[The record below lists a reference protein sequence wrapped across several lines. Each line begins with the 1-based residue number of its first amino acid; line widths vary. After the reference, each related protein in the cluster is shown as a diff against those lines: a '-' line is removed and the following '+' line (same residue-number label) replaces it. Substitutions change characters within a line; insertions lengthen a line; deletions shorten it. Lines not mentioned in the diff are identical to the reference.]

1 MASRII
7 SAVVGIPILVAAVW
21 VGTPWLSLLAAI
33 LAALGALEFYR
44 MVERRETRPAVLL
57 GIAWALGFIVSGG
70 YRADWLAAP
79 LVAVVGATVTF
90 SWHQLRRLSG
100 LTALTRVFEKEIGT
114 VPRGFRDSLSDW
126 VYTAAGAFYIGWT
139 LSLLLILR
147 GEMNGREWVLVAIL
161 GAFATDTGAFI
172 TGKALGKRP
181 LAPRISPGK
190 TWEGAAGGFLLGTGA
205 VLTMS
210 FLLELPVSM
219 WGGAVLGA
227 LISVSAQMGDLLE
240 SMIKR
245 ASRVKDAGNI
255 IPGHG
260 GVLDRLDSVVFV
272 IVVVYHFF
280 VWIIK

>member
-1 MASRII
+1 MASRVI
-7 SAVVGIPILVAAVW
+7 SAIVGIPILVAAVW
-21 VGTPWLSLLAAI
+21 VGMPWLSLLAAV

-57 GIAWALGFIVSGG
+57 GIAWALGFIVSGH
-70 YRADWLAAP
+70 RADWPAP
-79 LVAVVGATVTF
+79 LVAVVGAAATF

-100 LTALTRVFEKEIGT
+100 LPGLTKVFAREIGT
-114 VPRGFRDSLSDW
+114 GPRGFSDSLSDW

-139 LSLLLILR
+139 LSLFLILR

-172 TGKALGKRP
+172 TGKAFGRRP

-205 VLTMS
+205 VMALS
-210 FLLELPVSM
+210 SLLELPVSM
-219 WGGAVLGA
+219 WEGAVLGA
-227 LISVSAQMGDLLE
+227 LIGVSAQMGDLLE